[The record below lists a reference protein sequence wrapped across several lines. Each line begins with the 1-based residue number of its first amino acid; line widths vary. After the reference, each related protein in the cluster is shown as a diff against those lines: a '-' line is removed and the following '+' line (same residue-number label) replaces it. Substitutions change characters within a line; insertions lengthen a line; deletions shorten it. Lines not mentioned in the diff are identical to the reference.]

1 MSEKNEFEQFL
12 SQVDGVVFHPLTLG
26 FVGFAVL
33 SSVIVF
39 AMNNAKHGKSN
50 PLKFSETL
58 WLNYVYWFAIFFA
71 PILAIIF
78 VSILAML
85 TQVGFRILSGN
96 TMQGEADNLRWYVL
110 SFVGLL
116 TALGGIIGTPL
127 ALIRVH
133 TTERQTKTSEQNL
146 LTDTLN
152 KAIENLGASKA
163 HKRQVGGGTIETTV
177 PALEKR
183 IGAILALE
191 RLASNDLQM
200 HIEIMRIIT
209 AYLRTEIT
217 EFSPASDKK
226 EKTETV
232 PLREDLS
239 VALAVLS
246 RRGEAQRR
254 LENREAFVLELDNT
268 CFANLRILDVSFE
281 GISLN
286 KCLFSNCYIRNV
298 EFSNCSIH
306 VANAFNTR
314 LEQCSFEQTEL
325 VNTRFQ
331 SCKFS
336 DCDLG
341 AAANIGESSFIK
353 VDFRNCSIPKQFLD
367 TGFWKELTNCWFYS
381 CDLSNL
387 DFEEPEDLETIWGDQ
402 FTLHPQTYQG
412 YDPSLDLDTDFFD
425 EELVN
430 IPMERPKNWEPI
442 SPHVL
447 NDFKEH

>member
-1 MSEKNEFEQFL
+1 MSEKSGFEEL
-12 SQVDGVVFHPLTLG
+12 MSQVDGFLFHPLTLG
-26 FVGFAVL
+26 FTGFAVFCAL
-33 SSVIVF
+33 LVF
-39 AMNNAKHGKSN
+39 AMNNAKTGKSN
-50 PLKFSETL
+50 PLKFSDTV
-58 WLNYVYWFAIFFA
+58 WLNYVYWFAILFA

-85 TQVGFRILSGN
+85 TKVGSRILTDDTTGILG
-96 TMQGEADNLRWYVL
+96 QDNLRWYVL

-133 TTERQTKTSEQNL
+133 TTERQTSTAEQNL

-152 KAIENLGASKA
+152 KAIENLGASKT
-163 HKRQVGGGTIETTV
+163 HKQPLGANTIESTV

-239 VALAVLS
+239 VALVVLS

-254 LENREAFVLELDNT
+254 LENRETFVLELDNT
-268 CFANLRILDVSFE
+268 RFANLRILDVSFE

-306 VANAFNTR
+306 VANAFNTQ

-336 DCDLG
+336 GCNLG

-353 VDFRNCSIPKQFLD
+353 VDFRNC
-367 TGFWKELTNCWFYS
+367 
-381 CDLSNL
+381 
-387 DFEEPEDLETIWGDQ
+387 
-402 FTLHPQTYQG
+402 
-412 YDPSLDLDTDFFD
+412 
-425 EELVN
+425 
-430 IPMERPKNWEPI
+430 
-442 SPHVL
+442 
-447 NDFKEH
+447 